1 MKNNRINLSNKHL
14 WQLINF
20 DSGEKLNVDTDIVE
34 KIENEET
41 NDSEVYSMLIY
52 SCVKSL
58 KNKNLILADYTENIE
73 KLSSSLNGKL
83 NLSKTVATGVIKNDK
98 VWVSKRR
105 LSTHIKIHKI
115 IVQACYIANMMHD
128 NNDLKNK
135 EGEFFEDLFKCSWIE
150 NSYHRS
156 EILGIINSDNNDINF
171 TELLNDIDYL
181 NKNIDSQFFTD
192 YRTLMIICRQVLLML
207 LYNENKNMAD
217 TIEEFSIENAKEWL
231 IQQMVTV
238 AVEKLNKEENL
249 HWKLGNR
256 TLYKNDDD
264 RIINSLQADTVIE
277 RKNSKGEPAIVLID
291 SKTNR
296 FTEKDLLVSTYP
308 RGMRSNINQMVT
320 YCDAQTKKGEQEEKN
335 ILGVLFH
342 ITFDTER
349 AIKFNEEDVEAVNH
363 KVVIIVLNINE
374 EDNIDWV
381 FLKPKFERFREF
393 TDRLLG

>member
-1 MKNNRINLSNKHL
+1 MGNDRINLSNKHL

-207 LYNENKNMAD
+207 LYNENKNMTD

-264 RIINSLQADTVIE
+264 KIVNNLQVDTVINRE
-277 RKNSKGEPAIVLID
+277 NSRKEPAIILID
-291 SKTNR
+291 SKTNK
-296 FTEKDLLVSTYP
+296 FNKKYIKYPFGDNTSQMAGYCSAQAKKEEQKDE
-308 RGMRSNINQMVT
+308 NII
-320 YCDAQTKKGEQEEKN
+320 G
-335 ILGVLFH
+335 ILFH
-342 ITFDTER
+342 TTFDTESTT
-349 AIKFNEEDVEAVNH
+349 KFNEVITPGFSNKIA
-363 KVVIIVLNINE
+363 IIVLNINE

-381 FLKPKFERFREF
+381 FLKPKFKSFREF

>member
-1 MKNNRINLSNKHL
+1 MGNDRINLSNKHL

-73 KLSSSLNGKL
+73 KLSSSLNGKM

-115 IVQACYIANMMHD
+115 IVQACYIANKMHD

-135 EGEFFEDLFKCSWIE
+135 EGELFEDLFKCSWIE
-150 NSYHRS
+150 NSCNES
-156 EILGIINSDNNDINF
+156 EILNIIDS
-171 TELLNDIDYL
+171 TELMDDISYL

-192 YRTLMIICRQVLLML
+192 YRTLMIICRQVLLEL
-207 LYNENKNMAD
+207 LYNENKTEN
-217 TIEEFSIENAKEWL
+217 IEEFNIENAKEWL

-238 AVEKLNKEENL
+238 AVEKLNEDEKL
-249 HWKLGNR
+249 YWKLGNR

-381 FLKPKFERFREF
+381 FLKPKFERFSEF

>member
-1 MKNNRINLSNKHL
+1 MGNDRINLSNKHL

-73 KLSSSLNGKL
+73 KLSSSLNGKM

-207 LYNENKNMAD
+207 LYNENKNMTD

-264 RIINSLQADTVIE
+264 KIVNNLQVDTVINRE
-277 RKNSKGEPAIVLID
+277 NSRKEPAIILID
-291 SKTNR
+291 SKTNK
-296 FTEKDLLVSTYP
+296 FNKKYIKYPFGDNTSQMAGYCSAQAKKEEQKDE
-308 RGMRSNINQMVT
+308 NII
-320 YCDAQTKKGEQEEKN
+320 G
-335 ILGVLFH
+335 ILFH
-342 ITFDTER
+342 TTFDTESTT
-349 AIKFNEEDVEAVNH
+349 KFNEVITPGFSNKIA
-363 KVVIIVLNINE
+363 IIVLNINE

-381 FLKPKFERFREF
+381 FLKPKFKSFREF

>member
-1 MKNNRINLSNKHL
+1 MGNDRINLSNKHL

-34 KIENEET
+34 KIENKET
-41 NDSEVYSMLIY
+41 NDSEVYSMLIC
-52 SCVKSL
+52 SCIKSL

-264 RIINSLQADTVIE
+264 KIVNNLQVDTVINRE
-277 RKNSKGEPAIVLID
+277 NSRKEPAIILID
-291 SKTNR
+291 SKTNK
-296 FTEKDLLVSTYP
+296 FNKKYIKYPFGDNTSQMAGYCSAQAKKEEQKDE
-308 RGMRSNINQMVT
+308 NII
-320 YCDAQTKKGEQEEKN
+320 G
-335 ILGVLFH
+335 ILFH
-342 ITFDTER
+342 TTFDTESTT
-349 AIKFNEEDVEAVNH
+349 KFNEVITPGFSNKIA
-363 KVVIIVLNINE
+363 IIVLNINE

>member
-1 MKNNRINLSNKHL
+1 MGNDRINLSNKHL

-73 KLSSSLNGKL
+73 KLSSSLNGKM

-264 RIINSLQADTVIE
+264 KIVNNLQVDTVINRE
-277 RKNSKGEPAIVLID
+277 NSRKEPAIILID
-291 SKTNR
+291 SKTNK
-296 FTEKDLLVSTYP
+296 FNKKYIKYPFGDNTSQMAGYCSAQAKKEEQKDE
-308 RGMRSNINQMVT
+308 NII
-320 YCDAQTKKGEQEEKN
+320 G
-335 ILGVLFH
+335 ILFH
-342 ITFDTER
+342 TTFDTESTT
-349 AIKFNEEDVEAVNH
+349 KFNEVITPGFSNKIA
-363 KVVIIVLNINE
+363 IIVLNINE

-381 FLKPKFERFREF
+381 FLKPKFKSFREF